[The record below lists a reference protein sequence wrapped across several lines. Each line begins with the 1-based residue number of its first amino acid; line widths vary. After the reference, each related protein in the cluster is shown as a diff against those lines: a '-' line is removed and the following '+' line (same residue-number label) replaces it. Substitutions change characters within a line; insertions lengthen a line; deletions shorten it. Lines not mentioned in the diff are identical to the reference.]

1 MVRKFKLVFTT
12 SSLHTMP
19 RPPLRI
25 RLARFGRR
33 HQPLYNIVVAN
44 ARSARDSLPVE
55 VIGTYNPVP
64 VPLTPEEQ
72 FKGVKPFKHI
82 ELDFDRSKYWLG
94 VGAEVSDRVGFLFKR
109 AGLLPENWPKPA
121 KLTQHIPKRVVE
133 DIHTEKE
140 EPRVF
145 FRQRD

>member
-1 MVRKFKLVFTT
+1 
-12 SSLHTMP
+12 MP

-72 FKGVKPFKHI
+72 SKGIKPFKHI